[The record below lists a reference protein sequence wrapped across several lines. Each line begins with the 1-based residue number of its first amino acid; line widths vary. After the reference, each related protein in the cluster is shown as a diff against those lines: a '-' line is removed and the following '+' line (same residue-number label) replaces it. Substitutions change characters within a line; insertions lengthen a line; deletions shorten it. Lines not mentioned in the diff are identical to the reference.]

1 MTGGKTLREAYLVCC
16 HRNFPPKEGNGV
28 PAEGFF
34 TAPLY
39 DMTGEIPF
47 GATAG
52 QIRDF
57 AESLLASGYP
67 SGTLVVPSGWQQ
79 TIGSF
84 TPSWNEYG
92 DFAGARSRASR
103 AGIPACC

>member
-1 MTGGKTLREAYLVCC
+1 
-16 HRNFPPKEGNGV
+16 
-28 PAEGFF
+28 
-34 TAPLY
+34 
-39 DMTGEIPF
+39 MTGEIPF

-79 TIGSF
+79 PSAALRPVGTSTAISRRSLASF
-84 TPSWNEYG
+84 TSG
-92 DFAGARSRASR
+92 DS
-103 AGIPACC
+103 ACC